1 PRRDLLRRRHRPVL
15 PVLREALLLFD
26 LPSGLRVQP
35 QGVGEGLRG
44 IHDEA
49 VSVRAD
55 AGGATAGRSAGLAA
69 GALVSEAQTIAIAS
83 ISIIQSGC
91 ASWLISTSVE
101 AHTFFP
107 RNSSRSGARSAR
119 WRMSVRYV
127 VIFTTFAIVPPC
139 DSTSFLMHSKAP
151 RACALKSPRCAGL
164 PSVSYATWPERKRI
178 VCAPVTFTPWLYVA
192 GSNTPGAQNFSMV
205 GMVHIIDVCPGLI

>member
-55 AGGATAGRSAGLAA
+55 AGGAARRGSSGRAA
-69 GALVSEAQTIAIAS
+69 GALVPEAQTIAIAS
-83 ISIIQSGC
+83 ISIIQSGW
-91 ASWLISTSVE
+91 ASCEISTSVE
-101 AHTFFP
+101 AQTFFP
-107 RNSSRSGARSAR
+107 RNSSRNGARSAR
-119 WRMSVRYV
+119 YRMSV
-127 VIFTTFAIVPPC
+127 T
-139 DSTSFLMHSKAP
+139 
-151 RACALKSPRCAGL
+151 
-164 PSVSYATWPERKRI
+164 
-178 VCAPVTFTPWLYVA
+178 
-192 GSNTPGAQNFSMV
+192 
-205 GMVHIIDVCPGLI
+205 